1 MLPTA
6 KTPKNWSEKPCYT
19 PRTELATESKTESS
33 SKTIFPI
40 EATKNTKP
48 TRTCTESSQKTE
60 HRQHNTDDQTGGIQ
74 PTEDAAVLGTTGG
87 GHVMT
92 RGEPPST
99 RSPALL
105 FCDRH
110 RFQSNS
116 RSQRGGRDPYTDRF
130 DRRAGAGHNME
141 TRSPALARG
150 TRGGAGDLKRGL
162 FFNYRN
168 SGGGREARWEE
179 ETAAGLGQG
188 GKDRRKKGRGR
199 LCFRNR
205 GRSWPFDL
213 CSSSS
218 SDSHE
223 EEGLTIRVS
232 NIYTPPPFGDSNSN

>member
-48 TRTCTESSQKTE
+48 TRTCTDSSQKTE

-168 SGGGREARWEE
+168 SGGRARGEV
-179 ETAAGLGQG
+179 G
-188 GKDRRKKGRGR
+188 GGDGGGVRTRGKG
-199 LCFRNR
+199 
-205 GRSWPFDL
+205 P
-213 CSSSS
+213 
-218 SDSHE
+218 E
-223 EEGLTIRVS
+223 EEGKRAFMFPESWSELTLWFMQQQRFVWRGR
-232 NIYTPPPFGDSNSN
+232 PDD